1 MRLLPLLICLFGL
14 SAMAQVKISG
24 KFYDEFNEPVSDV
37 TVLAMK
43 AKDSTMIAYTSSKE
57 AGDFSLNFQPV
68 KDSVNITFSLFG
80 YEEKVLKYPNIS
92 ESISLG
98 NILLKEDA
106 EQLDELVIVADIPIR
121 VKRDTLEFN
130 ASSFKV
136 RPDANVEALLR
147 ELPGV
152 EIDAEKNITVNG
164 KKVSQFLVNGKPFF
178 DRNGSVILQNL
189 PADLINKVQVS
200 DKKTKAEEFS
210 GRSAQSDE
218 ASINFTIDEDKN
230 KGLMGRVTG
239 GYGTDERYEAAGL
252 INYFQGDRKISLMAS
267 SNNINSSGFSM
278 DEIFDNMGGGRSTF
292 FSFGGR
298 NMFGRSIGISRNDL
312 IGINYSDLFF
322 DKLDTNVSYNLN
334 REINDNNNRST
345 TINLLPDGE
354 FTTNSESSSRRE
366 NTQHN
371 VTTDFELKL
380 DENTKVYFNPSFR
393 SNKNININENKSIT
407 FDENGGILNET
418 DGTSTSDI
426 TSNSFDNSI
435 QFTKKLDDKGKNF
448 SLYIEST
455 NSVTSGGGFTQSE
468 TLFYADDS
476 TPDDIRNQE
485 ETTRSTNDQ
494 YSIQAKYSQPIQKD
508 VFLDFNYDWKY
519 DSQTD
524 KLFTYNFDELT
535 GQFSEFNDRLSTN
548 TKISSI
554 SNSPTVG
561 LTIDKEKLK
570 FSIESGV
577 VITNLNAAA
586 EYMSNKYNIDRQF
599 VNPFVTAN
607 VRYRQENGMSVYANY
622 RYYTSNPSVM
632 QMMPYERVNDPLN
645 TIIGNEELDQTKTHR
660 IFGGLNKYNFQ
671 MRTGWSIWLHG
682 SYNTN
687 SAATYS
693 LFDENRKRTTTY
705 RNIGDTYSVDLS
717 GNWSKSF
724 KYDEHTLRFGVS
736 SRIRYTKD
744 KGFTDGELFEGD
756 TYSISPKAEISW
768 TYGELLT
775 ITPSY
780 ELGFNQ
786 TNYTNYQISRRDNVT
801 HNLSLQTT
809 SYWPENWTWG
819 NDFGY
824 TYNSNLGAG
833 FQRDFFLWN
842 TSLSYTFLNKA
853 MTAKVKVYD
862 ILNQN
867 VGTSRMITATSIVDQ
882 ENLVLQRYVMFSLT
896 YKFDKFGGK
905 SNNDGP
911 PRRGGRRIIVM

>member
-1 MRLLPLLICLFGL
+1 MRLLFILIGLIGL
-14 SAMAQVKISG
+14 SANAQVTVNG
-24 KFYDEFNEPVSDV
+24 KFHDEFNEPVSDV
-37 TVLAMK
+37 TVLAMQ

-57 AGDFSLNFQPV
+57 AGDFSLSFQPV
-68 KDSVNITFSLFG
+68 KDSVNIVFSSFG
-80 YEEKVLKYPNIS
+80 FEEKVTTYPHINENIN
-92 ESISLG
+92 LG
-98 NILLKEDA
+98 SILLKENA

-136 RPDANVEALLR
+136 RPDANVEALLK

-298 NMFGRSIGISRNDL
+298 NMFGRAIGISRNDL
-312 IGINYSDLFF
+312 IGVNYSDLFF

-485 ETTRSTNDQ
+485 ETTRS
-494 YSIQAKYSQPIQKD
+494 
-508 VFLDFNYDWKY
+508 
-519 DSQTD
+519 
-524 KLFTYNFDELT
+524 
-535 GQFSEFNDRLSTN
+535 
-548 TKISSI
+548 
-554 SNSPTVG
+554 
-561 LTIDKEKLK
+561 
-570 FSIESGV
+570 
-577 VITNLNAAA
+577 
-586 EYMSNKYNIDRQF
+586 
-599 VNPFVTAN
+599 
-607 VRYRQENGMSVYANY
+607 
-622 RYYTSNPSVM
+622 
-632 QMMPYERVNDPLN
+632 
-645 TIIGNEELDQTKTHR
+645 
-660 IFGGLNKYNFQ
+660 
-671 MRTGWSIWLHG
+671 
-682 SYNTN
+682 
-687 SAATYS
+687 
-693 LFDENRKRTTTY
+693 
-705 RNIGDTYSVDLS
+705 
-717 GNWSKSF
+717 
-724 KYDEHTLRFGVS
+724 
-736 SRIRYTKD
+736 
-744 KGFTDGELFEGD
+744 
-756 TYSISPKAEISW
+756 
-768 TYGELLT
+768 
-775 ITPSY
+775 
-780 ELGFNQ
+780 
-786 TNYTNYQISRRDNVT
+786 
-801 HNLSLQTT
+801 
-809 SYWPENWTWG
+809 
-819 NDFGY
+819 
-824 TYNSNLGAG
+824 
-833 FQRDFFLWN
+833 
-842 TSLSYTFLNKA
+842 
-853 MTAKVKVYD
+853 
-862 ILNQN
+862 
-867 VGTSRMITATSIVDQ
+867 
-882 ENLVLQRYVMFSLT
+882 
-896 YKFDKFGGK
+896 
-905 SNNDGP
+905 
-911 PRRGGRRIIVM
+911 